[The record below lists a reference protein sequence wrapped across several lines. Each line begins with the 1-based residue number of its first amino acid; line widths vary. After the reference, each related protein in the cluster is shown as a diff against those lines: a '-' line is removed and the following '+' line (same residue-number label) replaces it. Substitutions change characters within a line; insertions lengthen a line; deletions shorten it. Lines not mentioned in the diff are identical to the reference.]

1 MTRLVAESFVGR
13 AGLHDVTFL
22 SQDAAGFPSVLS
34 NLEGAQNCSVM

>member
-1 MTRLVAESFVGR
+1 MVVAESFVGH
-13 AGLHDVTFL
+13 AGLHVFVTFL